1 MKSIT
6 GNKTAKNSAAAQILK
21 ISQTQQ
27 EAYDNTEVN
36 NSASYSVQRERER
49 QTDRQTDRERPF
61 CWTKVNSADP
71 DQSPQ
76 NTASDQGLRC
86 LITECYCKI

>member
-49 QTDRQTDRERPF
+49 ERDRQTDRQTESVLFVGQRQTVQTQISRRRIRRLIR
-61 CWTKVNSADP
+61 VSAV
-71 DQSPQ
+71 
-76 NTASDQGLRC
+76 
-86 LITECYCKI
+86 